1 MPQKPLHIISFDNP
15 YPPVYGGAIDVFYKI
30 KALHAAGY
38 KIFLHC
44 FVDDEF
50 ADHAVL
56 NQFVSELYIYKR
68 RYKSLKW
75 FSLTPLPVLSR
86 FHKDLLLNIGKNDA
100 PLLFEGLQTTY
111 ILNKHQFK
119 DRKIY
124 LRLHNLEADYFS
136 GLSKSE
142 TSFIKKILYRVESAK
157 YGMYQKIMSKF
168 DAVFTLSKYE
178 TEVVNTEFKNAHYV
192 PVFHGNE
199 KVAPLSEFGKY
210 AIYHGDLRMSDNK
223 KAALF
228 LVNVFKKIPEY
239 SLIIASN
246 KGKKIVERQI
256 GEVPNVTFSNIKNEA
271 HLDELLANSHLSVML
286 SFQQSGTK
294 LKAVNSLYKSRFCII
309 NNNMIDDENIRNLCT
324 VAETESDFI
333 AAVNTLKNQP
343 YQENEHRTAVLR
355 NILNDELNA
364 LKIKEIIE
372 NI

>member
-44 FVDDEF
+44 FVDDEI
-50 ADHAVL
+50 ADYSVL
-56 NQFVSELYIYKR
+56 NQFVNELYVYKR
-68 RYKSLKW
+68 TYKSLKW

-86 FHKDLLLNIGKNDA
+86 FHKDLISNIKKNDA

-111 ILNKHQFK
+111 ILNKHAFK

-142 TSFIKKILYRVESAK
+142 TSFIKKILYRLESAK
-157 YGMYQKIMSKF
+157 YGTYQKIMSRF
-168 DAVFTLSKYE
+168 ETVFTLSKYE
-178 TEVVNTEFKNAHYV
+178 TEFVNKHFKNAQYV

-199 KVAPLSEFGKY
+199 QVAALSGFGKY
-210 AIYHGDLRMSDNK
+210 AFYHGDLRMSDNK

-228 LVNVFKKIPEY
+228 LIEVFKKIPDY

-246 KGKKIVERQI
+246 KGKKLIESQI
-256 GEVPNVTFSNIKNEA
+256 KEIQNITFSNIKNDA
-271 HLDELLANSHLSVML
+271 HLDELLANSHMSVML

-309 NNNMIDDENIRNLCT
+309 NKNMIDDENIRNLCT
-324 VAETESDFI
+324 VAETETDFI
-333 AAVNTLKNQP
+333 AAVNALKNQP
-343 YQENEHRTAVLR
+343 YQDFENRKTVLR
-355 NILNDELNA
+355 QVLNDETNA
-364 LKIKEIIE
+364 LKIKEIIDKD
-372 NI
+372 